1 MFGWTRGQRQTI
13 VRACASIAFTQGA
26 MQSLQLLLWLSE
38 TYIYKE
44 EKPLPGRLELPTLRL
59 TASRSNQLSYGSTMI
74 ILKVKNAPINCVQA
88 AARWCLHYDDGRR
101 LFESHMSAKQNEHIK
116 FVNHEALT
124 LPKSS
129 TKQILSQQ
137 IDS

>member
-59 TASRSNQLSYGSTMI
+59 SASRSNQLSYGSTMI
-74 ILKVKNAPINCVQA
+74 ILKVRCRGVVFA
-88 AARWCLHYDDGRR
+88 LRR
-101 LFESHMSAKQNEHIK
+101 RAKIVRITHVRKTKRTHQIR
-116 FVNHEALT
+116 
-124 LPKSS
+124 KS
-129 TKQILSQQ
+129 
-137 IDS
+137 